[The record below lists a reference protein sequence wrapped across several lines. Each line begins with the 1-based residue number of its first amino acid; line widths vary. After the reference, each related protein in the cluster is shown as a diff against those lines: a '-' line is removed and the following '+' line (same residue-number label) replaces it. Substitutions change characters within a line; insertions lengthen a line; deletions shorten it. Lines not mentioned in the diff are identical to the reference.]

1 MTGIAHWRESA
12 IITEANM
19 DIHEEIDLQ
28 ECPYCGGAGLLE
40 EEHGWYVICVDCG
53 SQTASIDFQT
63 SSERLESARLEYWE
77 NPAEQCGRLRIIFE
91 ILEKSRVGV
100 RI

>member
-1 MTGIAHWRESA
+1 MTGTAHWREST
-12 IITEANM
+12 IITEASM

-63 SSERLESARLEYWE
+63 SDERLESAHKAAHLW
-77 NPAEQCGRLRIIFE
+77 NIGKILR
-91 ILEKSRVGV
+91 SNAGD
-100 RI
+100 

>member
-1 MTGIAHWRESA
+1 
-12 IITEANM
+12 M

-53 SQTASIDFQT
+53 SQTRSNAGD
-63 SSERLESARLEYWE
+63 
-77 NPAEQCGRLRIIFE
+77 
-91 ILEKSRVGV
+91 
-100 RI
+100 